1 MKFLHT
7 ADWHIGKKLHNFDL
21 NYEEDDAFKQ
31 IERIAEEEKV
41 DAIIIAGDLY
51 DRSLPSEEAVKSVNE
66 KLKRLNLVDK
76 YPLLVISGNHDS
88 ATRLNTGSEWFKAT
102 NLFLNTKI
110 SGAFEPVEIEDTQF
124 FLLPYFEP
132 QEVRNYFDRQ
142 K

>member
-1 MKFLHT
+1 M
-7 ADWHIGKKLHNFDL
+7 
-21 NYEEDDAFKQ
+21 
-31 IERIAEEEKV
+31 
-41 DAIIIAGDLY
+41 
-51 DRSLPSEEAVKSVNE
+51 
-66 KLKRLNLVDK
+66 VDK

-110 SGAFEPVEIEDTQF
+110 SVAFEPVEIEDTQF

-142 K
+142 NLKNVQEAMQLIVEKIKEKFKPNMKHVLIAHFFAESWFPLITNKGYLSTRFSLFNFYILQTGI